1 MKQSKRRSPEE
12 LQDQRR
18 SQFVDDIA
26 KIRVQWN
33 ALKELLPTIVVK
45 EIKIINDSDET
56 FDFEIYLQP
65 NQKDR
70 LKKLWELACMEIPT
84 CSAEGD
90 GYCRWG
96 ASMVSFGSEWIL
108 LGLPHGI
115 PEEVFQKY
123 SSRRH
128 SYSHSEDVAKFRRAA
143 HAIDPR
149 KAFFLMCLTSILEPS
164 LPGL

>member
-1 MKQSKRRSPEE
+1 MTKHPRKASKRKSPEE
-12 LQDQRR
+12 LQEQRR
-18 SQFVDDIA
+18 NQFVDDIA
-26 KIRVQWN
+26 KIRVQFD

-65 NQKDR
+65 NQKDL

-96 ASMVSFGSEWIL
+96 ASMVSFVSGWIYL
-108 LGLPHGI
+108 DFRL
-115 PEEVFQKY
+115 VF
-123 SSRRH
+123 
-128 SYSHSEDVAKFRRAA
+128 
-143 HAIDPR
+143 
-149 KAFFLMCLTSILEPS
+149 
-164 LPGL
+164 

>member
-18 SQFVDDIA
+18 NQFVDDIA
-26 KIRVQWN
+26 KIRVQFD
-33 ALKELLPTIVVK
+33 ALKELLPTIGV
-45 EIKIINDSDET
+45 EAIKIINDSDET

-70 LKKLWELACMEIPT
+70 LKKLWELACMTIPT

-96 ASMVSFGSEWIL
+96 ASMVSFVSEWIYL
-108 LGLPHGI
+108 DFRLAFLKKFSKNIVPDDTPIRTLKMWRNFVEQHMV
-115 PEEVFQKY
+115 P
-123 SSRRH
+123 
-128 SYSHSEDVAKFRRAA
+128 SHAG
-143 HAIDPR
+143 
-149 KAFFLMCLTSILEPS
+149 PS
-164 LPGL
+164 

>member
-1 MKQSKRRSPEE
+1 MKQANKRRSPEE

-18 SQFVDDIA
+18 NQFVDDIA
-26 KIRVQWN
+26 KIRLQFD

-56 FDFEIYLQP
+56 FDFEIYLQA

-70 LKKLWELACMEIPT
+70 LKKLWELACMEIPI

-96 ASMVSFGSEWIL
+96 ASMVSFVSEWIYL
-108 LGLPHGI
+108 DFRLAFLKKFSKNIVSDDTPVRTLKMWRNFIEQHMV
-115 PEEVFQKY
+115 P
-123 SSRRH
+123 
-128 SYSHSEDVAKFRRAA
+128 SHAG
-143 HAIDPR
+143 
-149 KAFFLMCLTSILEPS
+149 PS
-164 LPGL
+164 